1 MSLKLYT
8 DKSEVF
14 ECNVSLQG
22 ASIKESK
29 LRAILKFDDKNLMV
43 EGKIN
48 SNGKGEI
55 LFPKL
60 KNISEDGDVGTMELE
75 VIAEDAYFQPYEET
89 FSVAY
94 ELSQVGGTYS
104 KRDLIYADLFR
115 QRPDKKKKVI
125 ELIMKVKS
133 NKYKEKVEI
142 PMNAKVALSDI
153 DLVIQEVLNKPMV
166 NINVA

>member
-1 MSLKLYT
+1 MSTWSTSNLNWTESVYT
-8 DKSEVF
+8 F
-14 ECNVSLQG
+14 
-22 ASIKESK
+22 
-29 LRAILKFDDKNLMV
+29 
-43 EGKIN
+43 
-48 SNGKGEI
+48 
-55 LFPKL
+55 
-60 KNISEDGDVGTMELE
+60 
-75 VIAEDAYFQPYEET
+75 AE

-115 QRPDKKKKVI
+115 QRPDKMKKVI
-125 ELIMKVKS
+125 ELIMKVKK